1 MKKAMKRFSLLLLT
15 SALVGTMAT
24 VPAFADEIS
33 SEPIRGIAENQ
44 IAYEYSQ
51 GELNNTVFT
60 MEMFNEYYTREDVAN
75 MVMVEKAASAE
86 LSNEYRSYASYA
98 ATEEEI
104 NEFYA
109 DMEAIAAR
117 APSLSYYFSN
127 VYWQM
132 RSVPTYGSTPTLTL
146 VPTNVIHNDPDQNHR
161 AAAWLLVK
169 KTCGSSDKWTNE
181 ASISKQFDCHYMG
194 EVLAYRGVIGPVGN
208 WDIEPIRPAYGAF
221 TYTVN
226 KCNPV

>member
-1 MKKAMKRFSLLLLT
+1 MKKTMKRFSSLIT
-15 SALVGTMAT
+15 AFALVGTMAT
-24 VPAFADEIS
+24 APAFADEIS
-33 SEPIRGIAENQ
+33 VGSIYTETEGQ
-44 IAYEYSQ
+44 IAYMYSQ
-51 GELNNTVFT
+51 DEMDRTVFT
-60 MEMFNEYYTREDVAN
+60 MDMFNEYYTREDVAN
-75 MVMVEKAASAE
+75 MVMAEKATSVE
-86 LSNEYRSYASYA
+86 PSNEYRSYSSYA
-98 ATEEEI
+98 VTEQEI
-104 NEFYA
+104 EDFYA
-109 DMEAIAAR
+109 NMEAIAAR

-132 RSVPTYGSTPTLTL
+132 RSVPTYGNTPTLTL
-146 VPTNVIHNDPDQNHR
+146 VPTDIIHNDPDQNHR